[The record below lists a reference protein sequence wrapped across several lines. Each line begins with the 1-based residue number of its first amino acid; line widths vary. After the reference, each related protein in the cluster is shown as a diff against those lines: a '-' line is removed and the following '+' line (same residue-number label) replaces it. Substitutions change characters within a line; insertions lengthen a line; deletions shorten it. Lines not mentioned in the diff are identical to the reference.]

1 MQSRGKLI
9 LSVLNLIPN
18 RLSPN
23 SRFIR
28 TSETLE
34 GIKRA
39 LEETE
44 ILISSVKYMIFFP
57 TSFTKEKV
65 WKLGYESIFYLRSQQ
80 QDLARKKL

>member
-1 MQSRGKLI
+1 MLI

-39 LEETE
+39 SEERE

-65 WKLGYESIFYLRSQQ
+65 WKLGYESILGAIFFFLLFAKSTARSGT
-80 QDLARKKL
+80 

>member
-1 MQSRGKLI
+1 MLI
-9 LSVLNLIPN
+9 LTVLNLIPN

-39 LEETE
+39 SEERE

-57 TSFTKEKV
+57 LV
-65 WKLGYESIFYLRSQQ
+65 LQ
-80 QDLARKKL
+80 KKKGMEIRL